1 AKPKRKSEPCSNV
14 VNEEEDGDAAIFFHC
29 KFETSGTETEE
40 HINVH
45 KAVSIAVGWVIA
57 SLAKASHGLVAAV
70 SAVHRRA
77 DWRRLH
83 KFVVVSLSLTEYIT
97 KLQLDVLKNMQQG
110 S

>member
-1 AKPKRKSEPCSNV
+1 MYNKTTDCMANLAMDS
-14 VNEEEDGDAAIFFHC
+14 
-29 KFETSGTETEE
+29 TSSRVIDKYLCGHGLNNGTETEE

-45 KAVSIAVGWVIA
+45 KAVSIAVG
-57 SLAKASHGLVAAV
+57 
-70 SAVHRRA
+70 
-77 DWRRLH
+77 LH